1 MTTTKTKALQ
11 LLWVMAVSGISATST
26 LASAQTYPMKPIK
39 LIVGFTPGGA
49 ADFTGRA
56 TAEALGKILG
66 QPVVVENKP
75 GAGSSLAAEYVSRS
89 AAPDGYTILLASPS
103 SISVNPAMNPRMTH
117 TVNTLV
123 PISQVSSAP
132 IVLAVNPKLGIN
144 SLTDLIA
151 AAKKS
156 PGKLNF
162 ASSGNGS
169 APHLG
174 GVYFARAV
182 DIDIQHIPYPGGSQA
197 SQSVIAGQVQ
207 LTFGTPPSVLPF
219 VKSDRLKGL
228 AVSTPKR
235 SPFAPDIPGMAE
247 LGYPQFNFSFWYGLF
262 APAGTPPE
270 IIKKLHAATQIAMN
284 ADGPKAALA
293 REATEVA
300 LSKSPEE
307 FAAFLKEDAKLWTR
321 LVKDSGASAN

>member
-1 MTTTKTKALQ
+1 MRTKKTKALQ
-11 LLWVMAVSGISATST
+11 LVLALAVSGISAVSTSA
-26 LASAQTYPMKPIK
+26 LAQAYPNKTIK
-39 LIVGFTPGGA
+39 LVVGFTPGGA

-56 TAEALGKILG
+56 TAEALSKILG
-66 QPVVVENKP
+66 QQVIVENKP

-103 SISVNPAMNPRMTH
+103 SISVNPAMKPGMTH
-117 TVNTLV
+117 TVSTLV
-123 PISQVSSAP
+123 PISQVSTAP
-132 IVLAVNPKLGIN
+132 IVLAVNTSLGIN

-156 PGKLNF
+156 PGKFNF

-182 DIDIQHIPYPGGSQA
+182 GIDIQHIPYPGGSQA

-219 VKSDRLKGL
+219 VKANRMKGL

-247 LGYPQFNFSFWYGLF
+247 LGYPQFNFGFWYGLF

-270 IIKKLHAATQIAMN
+270 IIKKLHAATQLAMN

-300 LSKSPEE
+300 LSSSPED
-307 FAAFLKEDAKLWTR
+307 FAAFLKEDAKLWTK
-321 LVKDSGASAN
+321 LVKDSGATGN

>member
-1 MTTTKTKALQ
+1 MLSS
-11 LLWVMAVSGISATST
+11 LGT
-26 LASAQTYPMKPIK
+26 LTVAQTYPNKPIK
-39 LIVGFTPGGA
+39 LVVGFTPGGA

-89 AAPDGYTILLASPS
+89 ASPDGYTILLASPS
-103 SISVNPAMNPRMTH
+103 SISVNPAMKPGMTH

-123 PISQVSSAP
+123 PITQVSTAP
-132 IVLAVNPKLGIN
+132 IILAVNPDLGIN
-144 SLTDLIA
+144 SLADLIA
-151 AAKKS
+151 AARKS
-156 PGKLNF
+156 PGKLNY

-174 GVYFARAV
+174 GVYFARTV

-197 SQSVIAGQVQ
+197 SQAVIAGQVQ

-219 VKSDRLKGL
+219 VKANRMKGL
-228 AVSTPKR
+228 AVSTPQR

-247 LGYPQFNFSFWYGLF
+247 LSYPQFNFGFWYGLF
-262 APAGTPPE
+262 APAGTPPD
-270 IIKKLHAATQIAMN
+270 IIKKLHAATQLAMN

-293 REATEVA
+293 REATEVS
-300 LSKSPEE
+300 LSKSPED

-321 LVKDSGASAN
+321 LVKDSGAKAN

>member
-1 MTTTKTKALQ
+1 MTMEKTQALR
-11 LLWVMAVSGISATST
+11 LVWALAVSSICAVST
-26 LASAQTYPMKPIK
+26 VAVAQTYPNKPIK

-89 AAPDGYTILLASPS
+89 AAADGYTILLASPS
-103 SISVNPAMNPRMTH
+103 SISVNPAMKPGMTH

-123 PISQVSSAP
+123 PISQVSTAP

-144 SLTDLIA
+144 SLADLIA
-151 AAKKS
+151 AAKIS
-156 PGKLNF
+156 PGILNF

-219 VKSDRLKGL
+219 VKADRLKGL
-228 AVSTPKR
+228 AVSTPTR

-262 APAGTPPE
+262 APAGTPPD

-284 ADGPKAALA
+284 AEGPKSALA

-300 LSKSPEE
+300 LSKSPED
-307 FAAFLKEDAKLWTR
+307 FAAFLKEDAKLWTK

>member
-1 MTTTKTKALQ
+1 MKTKKNQVMRLVVAL
-11 LLWVMAVSGISATST
+11 AVSGISAVST
-26 LASAQTYPMKPIK
+26 LAVAQTYPNKPIK
-39 LIVGFTPGGA
+39 LVVGFTPGGA

-56 TAEALGKILG
+56 TAEALSKILG
-66 QPVVVENKP
+66 QQVIVENKP

-103 SISVNPAMNPRMTH
+103 SISVNPAMRPEMTH

-123 PISQVSSAP
+123 PISQVSTAP
-132 IVLAVNPKLGIN
+132 IILAVNPSLGIN
-144 SLTDLIA
+144 SVADLIA
-151 AAKKS
+151 AAKKT
-156 PGKLNF
+156 PGKLNY

-174 GVYFARAV
+174 GVHFASTV
-182 DIDIQHIPYPGGSQA
+182 GIDIQHIPYPGGSQA

-207 LTFGTPPSVLPF
+207 LIFGTPPAVLPF
-219 VKSDRLKGL
+219 VKSERLKGL
-228 AVSTPKR
+228 AVSTPMR
-235 SPFAPDIPGMAE
+235 SPFAPGIPGMAE

-262 APAGTPPE
+262 APAGTPPD

-284 ADGPKAALA
+284 ADGPKTALA

-300 LSKSPEE
+300 LSKSPED
-307 FAAFLKEDAKLWTR
+307 FAAFLKEDAKLWTK
-321 LVKDSGASAN
+321 LVKDSGAKAN

>member
-1 MTTTKTKALQ
+1 MKTKKNQVIRLVVAL
-11 LLWVMAVSGISATST
+11 AVSGISAVST
-26 LASAQTYPMKPIK
+26 LAVAQTYPNKPIK

-56 TAEALGKILG
+56 TAEALSKILG
-66 QPVVVENKP
+66 QQVVVENKP

-103 SISVNPAMNPRMTH
+103 SISVNPAMRPEMTH
-117 TVNTLV
+117 TVSSLI

-132 IVLAVNPKLGIN
+132 IVLAVNPTLGIN
-144 SLTDLIA
+144 SVAELIA

-174 GVYFARAV
+174 GVHFARTV

-207 LTFGTPPSVLPF
+207 LVFGTPPAVLPF
-219 VKSDRLKGL
+219 VKSERLKGL

-235 SPFAPDIPGMAE
+235 SPFAPELPGMAE
-247 LGYPQFNFSFWYGLF
+247 LGYPKFNFSFWYGLF
-262 APAGTPPE
+262 APAGTPPD

-300 LSKSPEE
+300 LSKSPED
-307 FAAFLKEDAKLWTR
+307 FAAFLKEDALLWTK
-321 LVKDSGASAN
+321 LVKDSGVKAN

>member
-219 VKSDRLKGL
+219 VKADRLKGL

>member
-56 TAEALGKILG
+56 TAEALSKILG

-219 VKSDRLKGL
+219 VKADRLKGL

-321 LVKDSGASAN
+321 LVKDSGAKAN

>member
-1 MTTTKTKALQ
+1 MTMKKMKALQ
-11 LLWVMAVSGISATST
+11 LALGLAVGAISAVSTHAM
-26 LASAQTYPMKPIK
+26 AQAYPMKPIK

-56 TAEALGKILG
+56 TAEALSKILG
-66 QPVVVENKP
+66 QQVIVENKP
-75 GAGSSLAAEYVSRS
+75 GAGSSLAAEFVSRS

-103 SISVNPAMNPRMTH
+103 SISVNPAMRPEMTH
-117 TVNTLV
+117 TVSTLV

-132 IVLAVNPKLGIN
+132 IILAVNPSLGIN
-144 SLTDLIA
+144 SVADLIA

-156 PGKLNF
+156 PGKFNY

-174 GVYFARAV
+174 GVHFASTV
-182 DIDIQHIPYPGGSQA
+182 GIDIQHIPFPGGSQA

-207 LTFGTPPSVLPF
+207 LIFGTPPSVLPF
-219 VKSDRLKGL
+219 IKSERIKGL

-262 APAGTPPE
+262 APAGTPPD
-270 IIKKLHAATQIAMN
+270 IVKKLHAATQLAMN

-307 FAAFLKEDAKLWTR
+307 FAAFLKEDAKLWTK
-321 LVKDSGASAN
+321 LVKDSGAKAN

>member
-1 MTTTKTKALQ
+1 MQTIKTKALHFVRV
-11 LLWVMAVSGISATST
+11 LAVSGISAVST
-26 LASAQTYPMKPIK
+26 LAVAQTYPMKPIK

-103 SISVNPAMNPRMTH
+103 SISVNPAMKPGMTH
-117 TVNTLV
+117 TVGSLV

-132 IVLAVNPKLGIN
+132 IVLAVNPNLGIN
-144 SLTDLIA
+144 SLADLIA

-219 VKSDRLKGL
+219 VKADRLKGL

-262 APAGTPPE
+262 APAGTPPD
-270 IIKKLHAATQIAMN
+270 IIKKLHAATQLAMN

-300 LSKSPEE
+300 LSKSPED

-321 LVKDSGASAN
+321 LVKDSGAKAN

>member
-1 MTTTKTKALQ
+1 MQTIKTKALHFVRV
-11 LLWVMAVSGISATST
+11 LAVSGISAVST
-26 LASAQTYPMKPIK
+26 LAVAQTYPMKPIK

-103 SISVNPAMNPRMTH
+103 SISVNPAMKPGMTH
-117 TVNTLV
+117 TVGSLV

-132 IVLAVNPKLGIN
+132 IVLAVNPNLGIN
-144 SLTDLIA
+144 SLADLIA

-219 VKSDRLKGL
+219 VKADRLKGL

-262 APAGTPPE
+262 APAGTPPD
-270 IIKKLHAATQIAMN
+270 IIKKLHAATQLAMN

-300 LSKSPEE
+300 LSKSPED

-321 LVKDSGASAN
+321 LVKD

>member
-1 MTTTKTKALQ
+1 MTTKKTTTLRLVLAL
-11 LLWVMAVSGISATST
+11 AVSAIST
-26 LASAQTYPMKPIK
+26 LGVAQSYPNKPIR

-89 AAPDGYTILLASPS
+89 VAPDGYTILLASPS
-103 SISVNPAMNPRMTH
+103 SISVNPAMRPEMTH
-117 TVNTLV
+117 TVNTLL
-123 PISQVSSAP
+123 PISQVSTAP
-132 IVLAVNPKLGIN
+132 IVLAVNPSLGIN
-144 SLTDLIA
+144 SVADLIA

-156 PGKLNF
+156 PGKLNY

-174 GVYFARAV
+174 GVHFARTV
-182 DIDIQHIPYPGGSQA
+182 GIDIQHIPYPGGAQA

-207 LTFGTPPSVLPF
+207 LIFGTPPAVLPF
-219 VKSDRLKGL
+219 VKADRIKGL

-247 LGYPQFNFSFWYGLF
+247 LGYPQFNFGFWYGLF
-262 APAGTPPE
+262 APAGTPPD

-293 REATEVA
+293 REATDVA
-300 LSKSPEE
+300 LSKSPED
-307 FAAFLKEDAKLWTR
+307 FAAFLKEDAKLWTK
-321 LVKDSGASAN
+321 LVKDSGATAN

>member
-219 VKSDRLKGL
+219 VKADRLKGL

-321 LVKDSGASAN
+321 LVKDSGAKAN

>member
-1 MTTTKTKALQ
+1 MQTIKTKALHFVRV
-11 LLWVMAVSGISATST
+11 LAVSGISAVST
-26 LASAQTYPMKPIK
+26 LAVAQTYPMKPIK

-103 SISVNPAMNPRMTH
+103 SISVNPAMKPGMTH
-117 TVNTLV
+117 TVGSLV

-144 SLTDLIA
+144 SLADLIA

-219 VKSDRLKGL
+219 IKADRLKGL

-247 LGYPQFNFSFWYGLF
+247 LGYPQFNFGFWYGLF
-262 APAGTPPE
+262 APAGTPPD
-270 IIKKLHAATQIAMN
+270 IIKKLHAATQLAMN

-293 REATEVA
+293 REATEVV
-300 LSKSPEE
+300 LSKSPED

-321 LVKDSGASAN
+321 LVKDSGASSN